1 MSYTKFSEAKGF
13 FIALAETGNE
23 TGKEV
28 MENYNRIVEVKDEFT
43 AARHLLASYKS
54 YQKLISKQKEK

>member
-1 MSYTKFSEAKGF
+1 MGYTKFSEAKGF
-13 FIALAETGNE
+13 FTALADTGNA

-28 MENYNRIVEVKDEFT
+28 IDNYNRIKEVKDEFT
-43 AARHLLASYKS
+43 AARHLLVSYDS